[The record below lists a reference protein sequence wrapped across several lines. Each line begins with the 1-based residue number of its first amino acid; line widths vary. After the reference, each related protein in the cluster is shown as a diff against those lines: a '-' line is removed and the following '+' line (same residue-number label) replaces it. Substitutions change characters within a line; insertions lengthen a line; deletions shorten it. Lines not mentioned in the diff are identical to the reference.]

1 MSKIYELEE
10 LLEQPEEAER
20 KGFSINDDATADWA
34 LRKIKEEN
42 AEYERLTLIA
52 CEQIAEINLKIKHLE
67 EAAERKTAF
76 LKGCL
81 AEYFK
86 TVPHKTTKTQESYK
100 LLNGSLV
107 MKLGSQTMVKNDA
120 ELVEYFRQNGMSE
133 YIKVKEEPKWAEFKK
148 NLSIVDGKV
157 VDTTTGEIV
166 DVVRV
171 EEVPG
176 TFDVKTK

>member
-1 MSKIYELEE
+1 MEC
-10 LLEQPEEAER
+10 PEEAEH

-34 LRKIKEEN
+34 LRKIKEERE
-42 AEYERLTLIA
+42 EYERLTLIG
-52 CEQIAEINLKIKHLE
+52 CEQIAEINLRMKHLE
-67 EAAERKTAF
+67 EVAERKTAF

-86 TVPHKTTKTQESYK
+86 KVPHKATKTQESYK

-107 MKLGSQTMVKNDA
+107 MKLDSQKMVKDDA
-120 ELVEYFRQNGMSE
+120 ELVEYFHQNNMTE
-133 YIKVKEEPKWAEFKK
+133 YIKTEEKPIWTEFKK

-157 VDTTTGEIV
+157 VDTTTGEVV

-171 EEVPG
+171 EDVPG
-176 TFDVKTK
+176 TFDVKTV

>member
-10 LLEQPEEAER
+10 VLECQEEAEH

-34 LRKIKEEN
+34 LRKIKEER
-42 AEYERLTLIA
+42 EECERLAVIA
-52 CEQIAEINLKIKHLE
+52 CEQITEINLKMKHLE

-86 TVPHKTTKTQESYK
+86 TVPHKATKTQESYK

-107 MKLGSQTMVKNDA
+107 MKLDSQKMVKDDA
-120 ELVEYFRQNGMSE
+120 ELVEYFRQNNMTE
-133 YIKVKEEPKWAEFKK
+133 YIKTEEKPIWAEFKK

-157 VDTTTGEIV
+157 VDTTTGEVV
-166 DVVRV
+166 DVVKV
-171 EEVPG
+171 EDVPG
-176 TFDVKTK
+176 TFDVKTV